1 MKVGKKAS
9 FADVAVAAGVSVGT
23 VDRVINGR
31 GNVKA
36 ETEQRVL
43 KCARELRLDRMLNLR
58 PTRILKLGVILQNR
72 SNPFYKELV
81 DALKQCAS
89 DYGYLN
95 VQVSFYFYERLDHR
109 DVVEKIEMA
118 SAGCDG
124 VLVDVFEHPQIRDL
138 LQRLAASLPVFTLAS
153 DLPGIGSISFIGV
166 DARSEGRVAGEL
178 MGRFLGAAGGDVLL
192 ISGLQSFHCHEQ
204 REMGFRSVLRDRFPQ
219 CTFAKPVESQED
231 EVSTELLVKAAL
243 SQNDNI
249 AGIYNISVG
258 SKAIAEFLRNTG
270 RHNVQLISHELTQ
283 ENRALLKEG
292 LVDAIIDQ
300 DPVSEA
306 RVAVQKFLAHYG
318 RYDGQP
324 GRPDFR
330 IYLRENC

>member
-1 MKVGKKAS
+1 MKIGKKAS
-9 FADVAVAAGVSVGT
+9 FADVAIAAGVSVGT

-31 GNVKA
+31 GNVKP

-43 KCARELRLDRMLNLR
+43 KCARDLRLDRMLNLR
-58 PTRILKLGVILQNR
+58 PTRILKLGVLLQNR

-81 DALKQCAS
+81 DALKRCAS
-89 DYGYLN
+89 DYSYLN
-95 VQVSFYFYERLDHR
+95 FQVAFYFYERLDHR
-109 DVVEKIEMA
+109 DVVQKIHMA

-124 VLVDVFEHPQIRDL
+124 VLVDVFDHPLIRDI
-138 LQRLAASLPVFTLAS
+138 LQRLATSLPVFTLAS

-219 CTFAKPVESQED
+219 CTFARPVESQED
-231 EVSTELLVKAAL
+231 EVSTELLVKTAL
-243 SQNDNI
+243 SENKNI
-249 AGIYNISVG
+249 VGIYNISVG
-258 SKAIAEFLRNTG
+258 SKAIAEHLNSTGKRN
-270 RHNVQLISHELTQ
+270 VLLISHELTQ
-283 ENRALLKEG
+283 ENRALLKDG

-300 DPVSEA
+300 DPESEA
-306 RVAVQKFLAHYG
+306 RAAVQRFLAHYG
-318 RYDGQP
+318 RYDGEP
-324 GRPDFR
+324 GRPEFR
-330 IYLRENC
+330 IFLQENC

>member
-9 FADVAVAAGVSVGT
+9 FADVAIAAGVSIGT

-31 GNVKA
+31 GNVKP

-43 KCARELRLDRMLNLR
+43 KYARELRLDRMLSLR
-58 PTRILKLGVILQNR
+58 PTRILKLGVVLQNR
-72 SNPFYKELV
+72 SNPFYMELA
-81 DALKQCAS
+81 DALKRCAS
-89 DYGYLN
+89 DYSYLN
-95 VQVSFYFYERLDHR
+95 FQVAFYFYERLDYR
-109 DVVEKIEMA
+109 DVVEKIGMA

-124 VLVDVFEHPQIRDL
+124 VLVDVFDHPQIRDM
-138 LQRLAASLPVFTLAS
+138 LQRLATSLPVFTLAS

-204 REMGFRSVLRDRFPQ
+204 REMGFRSILRDRFPQ
-219 CTFAKPVESQED
+219 CTFARPVESQED
-231 EVSTELLVKAAL
+231 EVSTELLVKTAL
-243 SQNDNI
+243 SEHENI

-258 SKAIAEFLRNTG
+258 SKAIAELLNSTG
-270 RHNVQLISHELTQ
+270 KRKVLLISHELTQ
-283 ENRALLKEG
+283 ENRGLLKEG

-306 RVAVQKFLAHYG
+306 RVAVQRFLAHYG
-318 RYDGQP
+318 RYDGEP
-324 GRPDFR
+324 GRPEFR
-330 IYLRENC
+330 IFLQENC

>member
-1 MKVGKKAS
+1 MAGKKAS
-9 FADVAVAAGVSVGT
+9 FADVAAAAGVSIGT

-58 PTRILKLGVILQNR
+58 PTRILKLGVVLQNR

-81 DALKQCAS
+81 GALKQCAS
-89 DYGYLN
+89 DYSYLN
-95 VQVSFYFYERLDHR
+95 VQLAFYFYERLTYR
-109 DVVEKIEMA
+109 DVLEKIEA
-118 SAGCDG
+118 AAEGCDG
-124 VLVDVFEHPQIRDL
+124 ILVDVFEHPQIRDL
-138 LQRLAASLPVFTLAS
+138 LQKLTATLPVFTLAS
-153 DLPGIGSISFIGV
+153 DIPDIGSVDYIGV

-178 MGRFLGAAGGDVLL
+178 MGRFLGATGGEILL

-219 CTFAKPVESQED
+219 CTLAKPIESQED
-231 EVSTELLVKAAL
+231 EVSTDLLVTMAL
-243 SQNDNI
+243 ADNGNI

-258 SKAIAEFLRNTG
+258 SKAIAELLQKTSKQ
-270 RHNVQLISHELTQ
+270 NVTLISHELTQ

-292 LVDAIIDQ
+292 LIDAVIDQ
-300 DPVSEA
+300 DHASEA
-306 RVAVQKFLAHYG
+306 RVALQKFLAHYG
-318 RYDGQP
+318 RYEGRISQP
-324 GRPDFR
+324 EFR
-330 IYLRENC
+330 IYLRDNC